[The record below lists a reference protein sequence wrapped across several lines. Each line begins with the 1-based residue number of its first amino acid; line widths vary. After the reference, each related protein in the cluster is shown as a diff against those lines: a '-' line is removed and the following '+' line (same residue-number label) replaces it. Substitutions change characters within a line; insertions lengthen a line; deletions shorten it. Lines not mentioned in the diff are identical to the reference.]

1 MRTLQCHAFA
11 KNARPA
17 HPRPRGFV
25 GWIVLWLM
33 GIPVPVLLGLF
44 LVRGCA

>member
-1 MRTLQCHAFA
+1 MKMPPYPRGGTPHALA
-11 KNARPA
+11 K
-17 HPRPRGFV
+17 PRGFV

-33 GIPVPVLLGLF
+33 GIPAPVLLGLF